1 MPLRA
6 GDEVAQV
13 GRMSLNRFEQRVRDY
28 VEGNPEEKRYW
39 QDKVAEAAR
48 GARDDHAAARD
59 LAERLWGYCEE
70 RTAVVPAFL
79 DGMRA
84 EGLWPT
90 SMRNLAEYWL
100 RVWVAP
106 RPKRSSGAGT
116 YDGI

>member
-1 MPLRA
+1 
-6 GDEVAQV
+6 V
-13 GRMSLNRFEQRVRDY
+13 
-28 VEGNPEEKRYW
+28 
-39 QDKVAEAAR
+39 
-48 GARDDHAAARD
+48 
-59 LAERLWGYCEE
+59 
-70 RTAVVPAFL
+70 FL

-84 EGLWPT
+84 EGLRPT